1 MYFSSLSCLDR
12 MKKKYY
18 VKKKLKAGF
27 HNIEG
32 GHLLFLAITSISIN
46 ILPQIDWCKHAKGAK
61 KGKSLSHKQVQ
72 D

>member
-1 MYFSSLSCLDR
+1 

-18 VKKKLKAGF
+18 VKKKLKSGF

-46 ILPQIDWCKHAKGAK
+46 ILVRFLALVATMVTKVDHGN
-61 KGKSLSHKQVQ
+61 
-72 D
+72 